1 MSKILSDVFQKS
13 PSVFLSLRA
22 LGRSPPV
29 PQLELGP
36 RGARSGSG
44 ASARPSLSPA
54 PGMLPIF
61 PAGICSRALASR
73 SAVSDGGGRRRAEP
87 EGRGRE
93 SKAAARWQRDRDPA
107 LPGGGPCAA
116 ALLNNPCPSLQ
127 TPPGPRATPR
137 RPAPS
142 ASAGLGPC
150 SAPRPAARI
159 ARALPGRSVP
169 APLWV
174 RGCPRG
180 AQQCRAPGWERG
192 NAC

>member
-87 EGRGRE
+87 EGRGRG
-93 SKAAARWQRDRDPA
+93 SKAAADESADPLCGPKCSLKPNRMSVGAWKSRWGHKARGC
-107 LPGGGPCAA
+107 LPVTDEAPTKING
-116 ALLNNPCPSLQ
+116 ALL
-127 TPPGPRATPR
+127 
-137 RPAPS
+137 
-142 ASAGLGPC
+142 
-150 SAPRPAARI
+150 
-159 ARALPGRSVP
+159 
-169 APLWV
+169 
-174 RGCPRG
+174 GCVS
-180 AQQCRAPGWERG
+180 
-192 NAC
+192 